1 MNKSKPIFYK
11 IAGFTYSN
19 IAQLVVQHLIVTW
32 EDTVKAF
39 EEVWNSL
46 SISFFSMHAEISKI
60 LEKFSLAPVGNC
72 KCVACMC

>member
-39 EEVWNSL
+39 EEV
-46 SISFFSMHAEISKI
+46 
-60 LEKFSLAPVGNC
+60 
-72 KCVACMC
+72 